1 MLEHLVNVNAWVVFG
16 LVGQLMFTLRFVVQ
30 WVASERSGRS
40 TVPVAFWYFSLLGG
54 AVLFVYAL
62 WYRHDLVFTLGQG
75 AGLFIYARNLALIR
89 RTGSASL
96 GDGSSIQGAPG
107 PGA

>member
-1 MLEHLVNVNAWVVFG
+1 MLEHLVNLNAWVVFG

-89 RTGSASL
+89 RSG
-96 GDGSSIQGAPG
+96 GSSLDGGTAAQGAPG

>member
-1 MLEHLVNVNAWVVFG
+1 MLERLLNVNAWVVFG
-16 LVGQLMFTLRFVVQ
+16 LLGQLMFTMRFLVQ

-54 AVLFVYAL
+54 AILFVYAL

-75 AGLFIYARNLALIR
+75 TGLFIYARNLALIR
-89 RTGSASL
+89 RA
-96 GDGSSIQGAPG
+96 GAPAASGAAQGTAG

>member
-16 LVGQLMFTLRFVVQ
+16 LVGQLMFTFRFVVQ

-89 RTGSASL
+89 RTGSPPI
-96 GDGSSIQGAPG
+96 GGPVQGAPG

>member
-1 MLEHLVNVNAWVVFG
+1 MLEHFMNVNAWVVFG
-16 LVGQLMFTLRFVVQ
+16 LVGQLMFTLRFIVQ
-30 WVASERSGRS
+30 WVASERRGQS

-89 RTGSASL
+89 RTGSSPLA
-96 GDGSSIQGAPG
+96 GGPVQGAPG

>member
-1 MLEHLVNVNAWVVFG
+1 MLERLLNVNAWVVFG

-89 RTGSASL
+89 RSGPPL
-96 GDGSSIQGAPG
+96 DGAAQGAPG